1 MNPENTDKKKI
12 NEISFMIVD
21 GLSIRKNT
29 LSKVMANITKLMDLK
44 GEVEFLVI
52 TGSEEDEKVLKEFVK
67 DKKLRY
73 EAKQVSSAGEKHQLI
88 SLKGRLN

>member
-1 MNPENTDKKKI
+1 MNPENTDRKKI

-29 LSKVMANITKLMDLK
+29 LSKVMANVTKLMDLE

-52 TGSEEDEKVLKEFVK
+52 TGSEEDEKVLK
-67 DKKLRY
+67 
-73 EAKQVSSAGEKHQLI
+73 
-88 SLKGRLN
+88 